1 MENKLETVATATGK
15 MVKGEEVNYYG
26 LTDYCMVDYF
36 HAGLSH
42 ILKHFVSETMRD
54 GIEWSEQIQTGVYTC
69 FDVLDD
75 VLKFKEDYLKR
86 RIATLENALSLCHN
100 GDIDSGAVEQ

>member
-15 MVKGEEVNYYG
+15 MVKGEDVDFCG
-26 LTDYCMVDYF
+26 LNDYCMVDDF

-54 GIEWSEQIQTGVYTC
+54 GIEWSEKIQSGVYTC
-69 FDVLDD
+69 FEVLDE
-75 VLKFKEDYLKR
+75 VSKYKEDYLKR
-86 RIATLENALSLCHN
+86 RIATLENALSLRHN
-100 GDIDSGAVEQ
+100 GDIDSDTVEQ